1 MRVNEAEWFRHLT
14 AQHRAAER
22 ARLLALAGAL
32 RRGGVLA
39 AVALDTLRK
48 ARRLPAPRLP

>member
-1 MRVNEAEWFRHLT
+1 MRVTEAEWFRHLT

-22 ARLLALAGAL
+22 ARLLTLAGAM
-32 RRGGVLA
+32 RRGGILP
-39 AVALDTLRK
+39 AVALDALRK